1 MSQSAMHDDRELTS
15 PSSTVILVGRTGN
28 GRSATGNSILGRK
41 AFKSRTSSSGVT
53 TTCELQSA
61 VLKDGQIINV
71 IDTPGMF
78 DFSYGSELM
87 RKCINLAKDGVHAI
101 LVVFSVRNRFTQEEE
116 AALRSLENFFGSK
129 ISDYT
134 IVVFTGGDELEAND
148 ETLEDYLGRGCP
160 QPLKAILTSCNNR
173 YMLFDN
179 KTNDETKKAKQLQQL
194 LSLVNTVMLQND
206 GRPYTGD
213 KSLELQVGLFFF
225 FFFQFCC
232 MNNMVESRLKEATS
246 ILEQKLA
253 EEHAARLEEEKNEQK
268 ISNDIIP
275 QLAAQVKEAKKET
288 DKLYKQLAEAREN
301 PRVRIPWCT
310 VL

>member
-15 PSSTVILVGRTGN
+15 PSRTVILVGRTGN
-28 GRSATGNSILGRK
+28 GKSATGNSILGRK
-41 AFKSRTSSSGVT
+41 AFKSRASSSSGVT

-87 RKCINLAKDGVHAI
+87 RKCINLAKDGIHAI
-101 LVVFSVRNRFTQEEE
+101 LVVFSVRTRFTQEEE

-129 ISDYT
+129 IKDYM

-173 YMLFDN
+173 YVLFDN

-206 GRPYTGD
+206 GRPYNGD
-213 KSLELQVGLFFF
+213 TSLELQ
-225 FFFQFCC
+225 
-232 MNNMVESRLKEATS
+232 VESRLKEAIS
-246 ILEQKLA
+246 KLEQKLA
-253 EEHAARLEEEKNEQK
+253 EEHAARLGAEKNEQK
-268 ISNDIIP
+268 ISNDVIP
-275 QLAAQVKEAKKET
+275 QPAGQVKEAKKEP
-288 DKLYKQLAEAREN
+288 DKLRKQLAEASEN
-301 PRVRIPWCT
+301 LWGRLYQSCAI
-310 VL
+310 L

>member
-213 KSLELQVGLFFF
+213 KSLELQV
-225 FFFQFCC
+225 
-232 MNNMVESRLKEATS
+232 ESRLKEATS

>member
-28 GRSATGNSILGRK
+28 GKSATGNSILGRK

-116 AALRSLENFFGSK
+116 AALHSLENYFGSK
-129 ISDYT
+129 ISDYM

-173 YMLFDN
+173 YVLFDN

-206 GRPYTGD
+206 GPPYTGD
-213 KSLELQVGLFFF
+213 TSLELQ
-225 FFFQFCC
+225 
-232 MNNMVESRLKEATS
+232 VESRLKEATS
-246 ILEQKLA
+246 ILEQKLT
-253 EEHAARLEEEKNEQK
+253 EEHAARLEAEKNEQK

-275 QLAAQVKEAKKET
+275 QLEAQIKEAKKET
-288 DKLYKQLAEAREN
+288 DKLHKQLAEPRDRES
-301 PRVRIPWCT
+301 
-310 VL
+310 